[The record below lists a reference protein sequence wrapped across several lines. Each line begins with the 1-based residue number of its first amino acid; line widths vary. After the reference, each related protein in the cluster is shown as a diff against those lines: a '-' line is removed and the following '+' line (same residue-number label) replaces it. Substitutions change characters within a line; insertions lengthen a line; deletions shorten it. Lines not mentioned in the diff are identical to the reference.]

1 MSQQPNIND
10 SNYKLQTLSDLPVPR
25 SQGEQNSSST
35 LKHPYEVVFSI
46 PSPDSGY
53 ALKLIKKY
61 EHLWS
66 SHHKKKLIS
75 KIISN
80 LVIYQASLVGRG
92 PTKSDIEKVYELMYL
107 LVDAK
112 QMIIDKMNEA
122 GSIGTFVR
130 TRNGFK
136 TTSQE
141 GYVAI
146 DKMSGGAVKLVDRME
161 FSRMNFN
168 DDVIKGWQK

>member
-53 ALKLIKKY
+53 ALKLIK
-61 EHLWS
+61 
-66 SHHKKKLIS
+66 
-75 KIISN
+75 IISN

-92 PTKSDIEKVYELMYL
+92 PTKSDIEKVLKVLEINETSLGFLNKDNL
-107 LVDAK
+107 L
-112 QMIIDKMNEA
+112 IA
-122 GSIGTFVR
+122 GKET
-130 TRNGFK
+130 
-136 TTSQE
+136 
-141 GYVAI
+141 
-146 DKMSGGAVKLVDRME
+146 
-161 FSRMNFN
+161 
-168 DDVIKGWQK
+168 IKGLHLSELFQTNDVDNL

>member
-25 SQGEQNSSST
+25 SQGEQDPSSI
-35 LKHPYEVVFSI
+35 LKNPYEVVFSI

-92 PTKSDIEKVYELMYL
+92 PTKSDIEKVLKVLEINETSLGL
-107 LVDAK
+107 LNKDNLL
-112 QMIIDKMNEA
+112 IA
-122 GSIGTFVR
+122 GKET
-130 TRNGFK
+130 
-136 TTSQE
+136 
-141 GYVAI
+141 
-146 DKMSGGAVKLVDRME
+146 
-161 FSRMNFN
+161 
-168 DDVIKGWQK
+168 IKGLHLSELFQTNDVDNL

>member
-25 SQGEQNSSST
+25 SQGEQDSSSI

-92 PTKSDIEKVYELMYL
+92 PAKSDIEKVLKVLEINETSLGL
-107 LVDAK
+107 LNKDNLL
-112 QMIIDKMNEA
+112 IA
-122 GSIGTFVR
+122 GKET
-130 TRNGFK
+130 
-136 TTSQE
+136 
-141 GYVAI
+141 
-146 DKMSGGAVKLVDRME
+146 
-161 FSRMNFN
+161 
-168 DDVIKGWQK
+168 IKGLHLSELFQTNDVDNL

>member
-1 MSQQPNIND
+1 MSQQPNIEET
-10 SNYKLQTLSDLPVPR
+10 NYKLQTLSDLPVPR

-66 SHHKKKLIS
+66 SHHRKKLIS

-80 LVIYQASLVGRG
+80 LVIYQASLAGRG
-92 PTKSDIEKVYELMYL
+92 PTKSDIEKVLKVLKISEASLGL
-107 LVDAK
+107 LTKDNLL
-112 QMIIDKMNEA
+112 IA
-122 GSIGTFVR
+122 GKET
-130 TRNGFK
+130 
-136 TTSQE
+136 
-141 GYVAI
+141 
-146 DKMSGGAVKLVDRME
+146 
-161 FSRMNFN
+161 
-168 DDVIKGWQK
+168 IKGIHLSELFSTIDADNL

>member
-25 SQGEQNSSST
+25 SQGEQDSNNT

-92 PTKSDIEKVYELMYL
+92 PTKSDIEKVLKVLEINETSLGL
-107 LVDAK
+107 LNKDNLL
-112 QMIIDKMNEA
+112 IA
-122 GSIGTFVR
+122 GKET
-130 TRNGFK
+130 
-136 TTSQE
+136 
-141 GYVAI
+141 
-146 DKMSGGAVKLVDRME
+146 
-161 FSRMNFN
+161 
-168 DDVIKGWQK
+168 IKGLHLSELFQTNDVDNL

>member
-92 PTKSDIEKVYELMYL
+92 PTKSDIEKV
-107 LVDAK
+107 
-112 QMIIDKMNEA
+112 
-122 GSIGTFVR
+122 
-130 TRNGFK
+130 
-136 TTSQE
+136 
-141 GYVAI
+141 
-146 DKMSGGAVKLVDRME
+146 
-161 FSRMNFN
+161 
-168 DDVIKGWQK
+168 

>member
-92 PTKSDIEKVYELMYL
+92 PSKSDIEKVLKVLEINETSLGL
-107 LVDAK
+107 LNKDNLL
-112 QMIIDKMNEA
+112 IA
-122 GSIGTFVR
+122 GKET
-130 TRNGFK
+130 
-136 TTSQE
+136 
-141 GYVAI
+141 
-146 DKMSGGAVKLVDRME
+146 
-161 FSRMNFN
+161 
-168 DDVIKGWQK
+168 IKGLHLSELFQTNDVDNL